1 MRFLSHPIVKIIISA
16 TLLILIA
23 IKVDFIDAFARLATL
38 PLWLSA
44 ALTGVAFFGLFV
56 QAAKTTILLPE
67 KSVWT
72 LFRIGIIS
80 QIYSVVFFGQVAGD
94 VAKAGYL
101 LPSPGGLHR
110 IVAAVL
116 FDKVTGLLALLTLGL
131 LGLCL
136 DARSVDPV
144 VAPTLGLLMV
154 FLLAGICTAIFIS
167 EAGAAR
173 LFAWLPA
180 RIGNHLRHTFQAV
193 RVFSSNPRMLVLS
206 IVIGLVFQSVVIM
219 NCAWLGAG
227 LGIDLSLAAW
237 SVTICT
243 VSLVLLLPISIA
255 GLGLRDITLM
265 GLLSGFGVSTEQAL
279 ALSFAM
285 LAIQLVMVAV
295 GCLLL
300 LRPSQKR
307 DANP

>member
-1 MRFLSHPIVKIIISA
+1 MRFRSHPIVKVVITA
-16 TLLILIA
+16 TLLTLIA
-23 IKVDFIDAFARLATL
+23 IKVDIIDAFARLAAL

-44 ALTGVAFFGLFV
+44 ALIFISFVGLFV
-56 QAAKTTILLPE
+56 QAAKTAILLPE

-80 QIYSVVFFGQVAGD
+80 QIYSVVLFGQVAGD

-116 FDKVTGLLALLTLGL
+116 FDKITGLLALLALGL
-131 LGLCL
+131 LGLVL
-136 DARSVDPV
+136 DAHSFDPV
-144 VAPTLGLLMV
+144 IAPTLALLM
-154 FLLAGICTAIFIS
+154 LLLLIAIFASMIIS
-167 EAGAAR
+167 DDGASR

-180 RIGNHLRHTFQAV
+180 RIRDQLQRTLQAV
-193 RVFSSNPRMLVLS
+193 HLFSSSPRMLGLSVL
-206 IVIGLVFQSVVIM
+206 VGVVFQAIVMM
-219 NCAWLGAG
+219 NCALLGAG

-237 SVTICT
+237 SVTICA

-255 GLGLRDITLM
+255 GLGLRDITLI
-265 GLLSGFGVSTEQAL
+265 GLLGGFGVSTEQAL

-295 GCLLL
+295 GFVLLL
-300 LRPSQKR
+300 KPGHNR
-307 DANP
+307 DVSP